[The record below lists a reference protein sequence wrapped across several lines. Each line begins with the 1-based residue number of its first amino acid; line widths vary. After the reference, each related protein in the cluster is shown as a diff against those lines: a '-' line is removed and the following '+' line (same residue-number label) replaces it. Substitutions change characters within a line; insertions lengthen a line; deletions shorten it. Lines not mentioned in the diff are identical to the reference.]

1 MGTASILAQVDRMA
15 LDNGMELRLVSAWE
29 ILEIR
34 REAEELSTSGLD
46 LGICTNACLLARA
59 LEAEGAPLF
68 EGGES
73 LMKALSLEEIGQL
86 VKIWG
91 DFNKRVNPS
100 PSSGDMEA
108 LKKNWLCKKLSGFI
122 GRF

>member
-1 MGTASILAQVDRMA
+1 MGTASILAEVDRMT

-34 REAEELSTSGLD
+34 REAEELSSSGLD
-46 LGICTNACLLARA
+46 SGVCTNACLLARA
-59 LEAEGAPLF
+59 LEAEGTALF
-68 EGGES
+68 EDGAS

-86 VKIWG
+86 VQIWG

-100 PSSGDMEA
+100 PSSGEVES
-108 LKKNWLCKKLSGFI
+108 LKKNWLGKKLSGFI